1 MTVEQAVVELLD
13 VQIHDLAHLR
23 LGELLEDDDVVQT
36 VQELRAELLLQFGAD
51 LVLHALVAG
60 LVVGTQVEARV
71 GGLGDVSRTEVGGQ
85 DDDGVLEIHGS
96 ALTVG
101 NPAVVQYLE

>member
-36 VQELRAELLLQFGAD
+36 VQELRAELLLQF
-51 LVLHALVAG
+51 
-60 LVVGTQVEARV
+60 
-71 GGLGDVSRTEVGGQ
+71 
-85 DDDGVLEIHGS
+85 
-96 ALTVG
+96 
-101 NPAVVQYLE
+101 